1 MTFSLLDFLF
11 PKRCVSCGK
20 LGSYI
25 CRDCYSKIEFIDKP
39 VCPVCERQAIG
50 GRTHPGCRKSLGLD
64 GLVVASRYQGPIR
77 EAIKQL
83 KYRFS
88 YDLADLLIDLLA
100 GQIWMF
106 DLPGSYILV
115 PVPLHFKRKNWRG
128 FNQAELLAGK
138 MAKKFTVK
146 YFEALI
152 RIRETRPQV
161 GLMKKERIENVRS
174 AFDVAGKNLVVGK
187 NVILVDDV
195 FTSGST
201 MKEACRV
208 LKRAGADEVWAMA
221 VALG

>member
-1 MTFSLLDFLF
+1 MNFLDFLF

-20 LGSYI
+20 FGSYI
-25 CRDCYSKIEFIDKP
+25 CRDCYSKIEFIEKP
-39 VCPVCERQAIG
+39 VCPICERQAIG
-50 GRTHPGCRKSLGLD
+50 GNTHPGCKKRGGLD
-64 GLVVASRYQGPIR
+64 GLVVASRYRGPIR

-100 GQIWMF
+100 SQIWRF
-106 DLPGSYILV
+106 DLPNSYILV

-138 MAKKFTVK
+138 IAKKFKVK
-146 YFEALI
+146 YLEVLV
-152 RIRETRPQV
+152 RSRETRPQV
-161 GLMKKERIENVRS
+161 GLMKKERIVNVRS
-174 AFDVAGKNLVVGK
+174 AFDVVNNSLVLGK

-201 MKEACRV
+201 IKEACRV
-208 LKRAGADEVWAMA
+208 LKRAGADEVWTMT

>member
-1 MTFSLLDFLF
+1 MTFTLLDFLF
-11 PKRCVSCGK
+11 PKRCVSCGN

-25 CRDCYSKIEFIDKP
+25 CRDCYSKIEFIDRP

-50 GRTHPGCRKSLGLD
+50 GRTHPGCKKSGGLD
-64 GLVVASRYQGPIR
+64 GLVVASRYRGPIR

-88 YDLADLLIDLLA
+88 YDLADLLIDLLT
-100 GQIWMF
+100 GQIWRF

-115 PVPLHFKRKNWRG
+115 PVPLHLKRKNWRG

-138 MAKKFTVK
+138 MAKKFKVE
-146 YFEALI
+146 YLEILV
-152 RIRETRPQV
+152 RSRETKPQV
-161 GLMKKERIENVRS
+161 GLMKEERIDNVRS
-174 AFDVAGKNLVVGK
+174 AFAVVNKNLILGKNI
-187 NVILVDDV
+187 ILVDDV

-201 MKEACRV
+201 MREACKV
-208 LKRAGADEVWAMA
+208 LKKAGAGEVWAMA